1 MTEALFETSIPAF
14 QVDGTIKDE
23 LARDLL
29 RLEVEE
35 TTSGLKT
42 LSARLVGHGPRQGA
56 EQEVQLYLDGAILD
70 FGRKLKVAMGPAGD
84 QRTVFEE
91 FISALESRFR
101 EGEGEQHEAVVVVFA
116 EDRLMRLRMTRRMK
130 SYENASDADIVRAIA
145 SEHGIRAETDAD
157 GPTYDVVQQW
167 NLSDLAFLRE
177 RARLIQAD
185 IWFQDDKIYFMTRNK
200 RIATEL
206 TLVRGN
212 ELIEVEARADLAH
225 QRTKVRFSGY
235 DAKERDRIDEEAGSD
250 TIDAEISGGRTGPSV
265 LEQAF
270 GERVSFRVR
279 EAPLVDGEARA
290 WARAEMVR
298 RARAFVTVV
307 GVTRGSPGMV
317 VGSKLTLQRVGHPF
331 DGGGYYVT
339 RVLHTYDLAHGHRT
353 HFVAERPTVQ
363 EGA

>member
-1 MTEALFETSIPAF
+1 MTEVLFESSVPVF
-14 QVDGTIKDE
+14 QVDDVVKGE

-56 EQEVQLYLDGAILD
+56 EQEVQLYLDGVILD
-70 FGRKLKVAMGPAGD
+70 FGKKLKVGLGPATD
-84 QRTVFEE
+84 QRTVFEG

-101 EGEGEQHEAVVVVFA
+101 EGEPPEVAVFA

-130 SYENASDADIVRAIA
+130 SFENMSDADIVQAIA
-145 SEHGIRAETDAD
+145 SEHGIQAETDAD

-177 RARLIQAD
+177 RARLIQAE
-185 IWFQDDKIYFMTRNK
+185 IWFQDDKIYFMTRTK
-200 RIATEL
+200 RTATEL

-212 ELIEVEARADLAH
+212 ELIEIEARADLAH
-225 QRTKVRFSGY
+225 QRTKVKFSGY
-235 DAKERDRIDEEAGSD
+235 DAKERDRIEEEAGSD

-270 GERVSFRVR
+270 GKRVSFRVR
-279 EAPLVDGEARA
+279 EIPLVDGEARA
-290 WARAEMVR
+290 WARAEMLR

-307 GVTRGSPGMV
+307 GITRGSPDMV
-317 VGSKLTLQRVGHPF
+317 VGSKITLQRVGHPF

-339 RVLHTYDLAHGHRT
+339 RVLHTYDLMYGHRT
-353 HFVAERPTVQ
+353 HFVAERATVQ
-363 EGA
+363 EGS

>member
-1 MTEALFETSIPAF
+1 MTEALVETSVPVF
-14 QVDGTIKDE
+14 QVDGTVKVE

-35 TTSGLKT
+35 TTAGLKT
-42 LSARLVGHGPRQGA
+42 LSARLLGHGPRQGA

-70 FGRKLKVAMGPAGD
+70 FGKKLQVALGPAGQ
-84 QRTVFEE
+84 QRTVFEG
-91 FISALESRFR
+91 FISALEACFH
-101 EGEGEQHEAVVVVFA
+101 EGETPEVVVFA

-130 SYENASDADIVRAIA
+130 SYENVSDADIVQAIA
-145 SEHGIRAETDAD
+145 SEHGMRAETDAD

-177 RARLIQAD
+177 RARLIQAEL
-185 IWFQDDKIYFMTRNK
+185 WFQDDKIYFMSRNK
-200 RIATEL
+200 RPATEL

-212 ELIEVEARADLAH
+212 ELIELEARADLAH
-225 QRTKVRFSGY
+225 QRTKVKVSGY
-235 DAKERDRIDEEAGSD
+235 DASQRDPIDEEAGAD
-250 TIDAEISGGRTGPSV
+250 TIDAEIAGGRTGPAV

-270 GERVSFRVR
+270 GERISYRVR
-279 EAPLVDGEARA
+279 EVPLLDGEARA
-290 WARAEMVR
+290 WARAEMLR

-307 GVTRGSPGMV
+307 GVTRGSPDMV

-339 RVLHTYDLAHGHRT
+339 RVLHTYDLTHSHRT
-353 HFVAERPTVQ
+353 RFVAERPTVQ

>member
-1 MTEALFETSIPAF
+1 MTEALVETSVPVF
-14 QVDGTIKDE
+14 QVDGTVKVE

-35 TTSGLKT
+35 TTAGLKT
-42 LSARLVGHGPRQGA
+42 LSARLLGHGPRQGA
-56 EQEVQLYLDGAILD
+56 EQEVQLYLDGTILD
-70 FGRKLKVAMGPAGD
+70 FGKKLQVALGPAGD
-84 QRTVFEE
+84 QRTVFEG
-91 FISALESRFR
+91 FISALESCFR
-101 EGEGEQHEAVVVVFA
+101 EGEAPEVVVFA

-130 SYENASDADIVRAIA
+130 SYENVSDADIVQAIA
-145 SEHGIRAETDAD
+145 SEHGMRAETDAD

-177 RARLIQAD
+177 RARLIQAEL
-185 IWFQDDKIYFMTRNK
+185 WFQDDKIYFMSRNK
-200 RIATEL
+200 RTATEL

-212 ELIEVEARADLAH
+212 ELIAVEARADLAH
-225 QRTKVRFSGY
+225 QRTKVKFSGY
-235 DAKERDRIDEEAGSD
+235 DASQRDRIDEEAGAD
-250 TIDAEISGGRTGPSV
+250 AIDAEIAGGHTGPSI

-270 GERVSFRVR
+270 GERISYRVR
-279 EAPLVDGEARA
+279 EAPLLDGEARA
-290 WARAEMVR
+290 WARAEMLR

-307 GVTRGSPGMV
+307 GVTRGSPDMV

-339 RVLHTYDLAHGHRT
+339 RVLHTYDLTHSHRT
-353 HFVAERPTVQ
+353 RFVAERPTVQ